1 MARSFALLVALALGA
16 ISCSTSDPSRA
27 ATGAPAPPSVTD
39 PRFTRVSAY
48 GVSAEVPG
56 DWVVTPADDEAFA
69 TGVSASPAPGRL
81 LPGEQG
87 LLATRVDATQVG
99 APSDLYYLAAKGP
112 VMARIRANRRCT
124 VTGETVYRRS
134 CARRDH
140 RPRAVPRRLR
150 RIGEGHLLDASREDA
165 VVVFRGRPR
174 LRACASHRDPRLWPL
189 RRHGRDR
196 RRAGLGTRRYSVSSR
211 TSASDSDGVADF
223 VRALAETP
231 V

>member
-16 ISCSTSDPSRA
+16 ISCGGDPSSTP
-27 ATGAPAPPSVTD
+27 TGGPASVND

-56 DWVVTPADDEAFA
+56 DWVATPADDAEFA
-69 TGVSASPAPGRL
+69 TGVSASPGPGRL

-112 VMARIRANRRCT
+112 VMARIRADHRCT
-124 VTGETVYRRS
+124 VTGETVYADHAPTAITGRAQS
-134 CARRDH
+134 PGDFVASARGTCSMHNEKTRWSYFVAA
-140 RPRAVPRRLR
+140 P
-150 RIGEGHLLDASREDA
+150 
-165 VVVFRGRPR
+165 
-174 LRACASHRDPRLWPL
+174 
-189 RRHGRDR
+189 
-196 RRAGLGTRRYSVSSR
+196 GLGPAQTRGIPGSGLYVIMAATAAAPGSGRVLHR
-211 TSASDSDGVADF
+211 LVRHVRFGQDGAADF
-223 VRALAETP
+223 VRAVAKQP